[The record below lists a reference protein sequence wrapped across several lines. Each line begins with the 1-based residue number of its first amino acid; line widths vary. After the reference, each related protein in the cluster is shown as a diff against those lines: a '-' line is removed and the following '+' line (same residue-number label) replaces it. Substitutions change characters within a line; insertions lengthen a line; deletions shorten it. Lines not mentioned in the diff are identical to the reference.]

1 MNKLLWMKVTA
12 LWLAFPLATIHAQFD
27 GYDSPRDSLW
37 IYHMDSIYVTGYY
50 APQLPQITVTHIPGE
65 RIEAMGYRDLN
76 EVITGE
82 VPGFFGNEKG
92 VMGYGVAGGS
102 AGKLSIRGIG
112 GDPTTGILIAQNGKP
127 EMMGLM
133 GHPVPDA
140 YSADVLDEVEIIK
153 GPASILY
160 GTNAMGGVIN
170 MKTKRLYQNGW
181 KTRLRLVR
189 GNFGIQRA
197 VLQHGG
203 KYRQFDYFLTYG
215 QRSTNGDRPHSAF
228 NSTAYHIHTGFE
240 PKSNIYLSFTGK
252 SIPFHAEDPGVEG
265 GEVGEEFD
273 IVRSDVTFSARVNFS
288 RLSLNYKIFHNQGEH
303 EITDGFHSTDFCD
316 GLSLKHNLFLI
327 RDNSTIIGIDHKN
340 YGGKVI
346 EINLPPM
353 WENPSGKH
361 FNVSETAFYILTEQQ
376 IKKVTPSAGI
386 RFEQHSIFGS
396 MSVPHVGLTINA
408 LAHLSLYGS
417 YGKGFRSPTIRELY
431 LFPAPNENLQ
441 PEKSTS
447 TQLGL
452 RYHPHPRLDTDLN
465 FYMSDGDNLIE
476 QSGTFPNF
484 ELKNSGK
491 FKHDGYELSFKYIP
505 LNGLH
510 LGLNYSAFTSAKSI
524 ANQPSEHVRLTV
536 AYHEKLFSIRYNLTY
551 VKGVKYFSMGSYSTL
566 PEYAV
571 SNLGIDIIPVSF
583 GHFFLNMKNIF
594 DKDYQTMHGYPMPGR
609 ILEAGFVFDF

>member
-1 MNKLLWMKVTA
+1 MKKVTLWITVTV

-50 APQLPQITVTHIPGE
+50 APQLPQITVTNIPGE

-215 QRSTNGDRPHSAF
+215 DRSTDGDRPHSAF
-228 NSTAYHIHTGFE
+228 RAKAYYIHLGFE
-240 PKSNIYLSFTGK
+240 PRPNIYLSLTGK
-252 SIPFHAEDPGVEG
+252 SVPFHAEDPGVIG
-265 GEVGEEFD
+265 NDIGEEFD
-273 IVRSDVTFSARVNFS
+273 IVRSDITISANGNFPK
-288 RLSLNYKIFHNQGEH
+288 LSFNYQLFHNDGEH
-303 EITDGFHSTDFCD
+303 KISNGFHSTDFCD
-316 GLSLKHNLFLI
+316 GLSLKHNLFVFPN
-327 RDNSTIIGIDHKN
+327 NSITVGIDYKN
-340 YGGKVI
+340 YGGN
-346 EINLPPM
+346 INNVNLHPL
-353 WENPSGKH
+353 WYNPSGKR
-361 FNVSETAFYILTEQQ
+361 FSVQETMDVLNYLT
-376 IKKVTPSAGI
+376 
-386 RFEQHSIFGS
+386 
-396 MSVPHVGLTINA
+396 
-408 LAHLSLYGS
+408 LYGS

-431 LFPAPNENLQ
+431 LFPAPNKNLKA
-441 PEKSTS
+441 EESTS
-447 TQLGL
+447 KQLGFL
-452 RYHPHPRLDTDLN
+452 YHPHPRLETDLSLYASKGN
-465 FYMSDGDNLIE
+465 NLIE
-476 QSGTFPNF
+476 QCGVFPNF
-484 ELKNSGK
+484 DLKNSGEFDSK
-491 FKHDGYELSFKYIP
+491 GFELSFKYIP
-505 LNGLH
+505 FTGLH
-510 LGLNYSAFTSAKSI
+510 LGLHYSAFTSKKAI
-524 ANQPSEHVRLTV
+524 ANQPSDHARLAIV
-536 AYHEKLFSIRYNLTY
+536 YHRKRFTIRYNLIY
-551 VKGVKYFSMGSYSTL
+551 IKGIKYFSTGHYSEL
-566 PEYAV
+566 PEYSV
-571 SNLGIDIIPVSF
+571 SHLAIDVVPFSF
-583 GHFFLNMKNIF
+583 GHLFLNIKNLL
-594 DKDYQTMHGYPMPGR
+594 KEDYQTMHGYPMPGR